1 MVLTSFFFDF
11 FWKKA
16 REHSRKS
23 SILIQEVGSVRKSA
37 QYTILFKIYLAWF
50 ETRGGRG
57 RDAEIECRYDEFES
71 DSSSTNK
78 VDSSSSVWWYGCKE
92 GFSYRGRFSFSTIE
106 RARAV
111 AHTKYNDNRNK
122 MEFVVMC
129 SRHFLRF
136 RMQEQWQR
144 LCFSVLLFRL
154 DFSSLSLRLKNRRTR
169 SGTRREMLNICNFII
184 IHSKKTIKNNIKS
197 HNCEPNTVA

>member
-1 MVLTSFFFDF
+1 M
-11 FWKKA
+11 
-16 REHSRKS
+16 
-23 SILIQEVGSVRKSA
+23 
-37 QYTILFKIYLAWF
+37 
-50 ETRGGRG
+50 
-57 RDAEIECRYDEFES
+57 
-71 DSSSTNK
+71 
-78 VDSSSSVWWYGCKE
+78 DSSSSVWWYGCKE
-92 GFSYRGRFSFSTIE
+92 GFSYRGTSRLNLV
-106 RARAV
+106 RRNARAV
-111 AHTKYNDNRNK
+111 AHANKQNRNK

-184 IHSKKTIKNNIKS
+184 IHPLYSSFLKKS
-197 HNCEPNTVA
+197 HEKQQQQQYPSLIMQPNIGVIYPKINPLTSPHCPPVQILPSRTWKKEYSCE